1 MSAPAVRSDGA
12 TFRIVGHRAPRPDA
26 ADKVFGITRYADDFA
41 MAGMLHAKVVR
52 SPRPSARIVRID
64 TSAAEGVPGVRAV
77 LTARDVPHNVLFSDV
92 PGQTT
97 TVGPLRAR
105 TQVLADEIVRFL
117 GEAVALVAAESEEA
131 AEEGAR
137 RVAVEY
143 EDLPGVFDPEAALR
157 PDAPRLEPT
166 GNVISRWKIRKGDTE
181 AGFREAAVVVERSYR
196 TPFIDHAFIEPEAG
210 VAWLDENGVIT
221 IRVATQ
227 VIEHFRDVANV
238 LGLPHSRVR
247 IIAPYIGGGFGGKED
262 VTVEVFLG
270 LLVWK
275 TTRPVRLCYSREES
289 IVSPTKRHPFVMR
302 YKHGARRDGTL
313 VAVEIALIS
322 DAGAYAYL
330 SPLTLLYG
338 MVHAAG
344 PYRIPHVKVDGV
356 SVLTNNPPTSAFRGF
371 GSAQPAFAYE
381 SQMDELARTLGLDPL
396 TVRERNYLG
405 KGERL
410 ASGQELE
417 TAVWLPE
424 TARRAWDALGP
435 PRAPS
440 GPGKRVGRGVA
451 SALTSYGRIVWLHD
465 WASAWVELQM
475 DGTVLVRSG
484 VPDIGG
490 GQAASL
496 VQITA
501 ELLGVAQA
509 DIAVHIGDSA
519 LTPLAGTTTATR
531 QLYMSGSA
539 VHKAA
544 SELRA
549 TLLAQAAELLAAA
562 PDAVDLVAGAAVLR
576 EAPDRRVDFRE
587 LAAACAR
594 AHRSRS
600 AFSIYQAPAGQ
611 VMDFETGQG
620 KVFPDFTFGSQA
632 VDVEVDEAT
641 GEVAVLALAAC
652 YDVGRAINRNSVEGQ
667 MEGGAAMGLGYALLE
682 EDQVAEGVTLTPNLM
697 TYLIP
702 TALDVPDVTTIV
714 LESGEGMGPWGAR
727 GIGEPAMVPTAPAI
741 ANAVRDAVGVRMTR
755 LPITPERLW
764 RAMQDA
770 GRS

>member
-1 MSAPAVRSDGA
+1 VSLVGA
-12 TFRIVGHRAPRPDA
+12 RAPRFDA
-26 ADKVFGITRYADDFA
+26 RDKVYGLLRYADDLA
-41 MAGMLHAKVVR
+41 LAGMLHARVVR
-52 SPRPSARIVRID
+52 ATRPAARLRKVD
-64 TSAAEGVPGVRAV
+64 TKAAGGVLGVKCV

-97 TVGPLRAR
+97 AVGPLRAR
-105 TQVLADEIVRFL
+105 TQVLADQTVRYL
-117 GEAVALVAAESEEA
+117 GEAVALVAAETEEA
-131 AEEGAR
+131 AEEAAR
-137 RVAVEY
+137 LVAVEY
-143 EDLPGVFDPEAALR
+143 EDLPGVFDPEVALR
-157 PDAPRLEPT
+157 PDAPPLEPS
-166 GNVISRWKIRKGDTE
+166 GNVISRWKIRKGDVE
-181 AGFREAAVVVERSYR
+181 AGLREADVVVERTYR
-196 TPFIDHAFIEPEAG
+196 TGFIDHAFIEPEAG
-210 VAWLDENGVIT
+210 VGWLDENGVIT
-221 IRVATQ
+221 LRVATQ

-247 IIAPYIGGGFGGKED
+247 IVAPYIGGGFGGKED

-275 TTRPVRLCYSREES
+275 TRRPVRLCYSREES
-289 IVSPTKRHPFVMR
+289 ILSPTKRHPFVMK
-302 YKHGARRDGTL
+302 YTHGAKRDGTL
-313 VAVEIALIS
+313 TALRVELIS
-322 DAGAYAYL
+322 DAGGYAYL
-330 SPLTLLYG
+330 SPLTLLYA

-344 PYRIPHVKVDGV
+344 PYRIPNVHVDGV

-381 SQMDELARTLGLDPL
+381 SQMDALARELGLDPL
-396 TVRERNYLG
+396 EFRERNYLR

-417 TAVWLPE
+417 TAVLLPE

-435 PRAPS
+435 RRTPS
-440 GPGKRVGRGVA
+440 GPGKRVGRGLA

-465 WASAWVELQM
+465 WSSAWVELQM
-475 DGTVLVRSG
+475 DGTLLIRTG

-496 VQITA
+496 VQIAA
-501 ELLGVAQA
+501 EVLGAPP
-509 DIAVHIGDSA
+509 DSIAIHIGDSA

-549 TLLAQAAELLAAA
+549 TLVAQTAELLNVA
-562 PDAVDLVAGAAVLR
+562 PDAVELAGGAASARGDGAGTVSF
-576 EAPDRRVDFRE
+576 PE

-594 AHRSRS
+594 AHRPRS
-600 AFSIYQAPAGQ
+600 AFAIYQAPAGQ

-632 VDVEVDEAT
+632 AEVEVDGAT
-641 GEVAVLALAAC
+641 GEVQVLAMAAC
-652 YDVGRAINRNSVEGQ
+652 YDVGRAINMNSVEGQ
-667 MEGGAAMGLGYALLE
+667 IEGGVAMGIGYALLE
-682 EDQVAEGVTLTPNLM
+682 EDQVAAGITLSPNLM

-702 TALDVPDVTTIV
+702 TALDVPDVTPIV

-741 ANAVRDAVGVRMTR
+741 ANAIADAVGVRPVR

-764 RAMQDA
+764 RAMQERPA
-770 GRS
+770 PPAR